1 MLSKS
6 SSNPEAWIF
15 TLQKIKKQMWIVM
28 VPDFINKDVFE
39 SSSVQFSST
48 VMSDSLQPHILQHI
62 RPPCP
67 SLTPGIYSN
76 LFKSS
81 YNDLKFTV
89 QNRNYI
95 CTNLIVLNCCIA
107 FSEIDIKFILLF
119 LLKTILMF

>member
-67 SLTPGIYSN
+67 SPTPGIYSN
-76 LFKSS
+76 LF
-81 YNDLKFTV
+81 V
-89 QNRNYI
+89 
-95 CTNLIVLNCCIA
+95 
-107 FSEIDIKFILLF
+107 
-119 LLKTILMF
+119 